1 MVYTESKERGKLF
14 VLDEN
19 KRWKKKSIPQQGE
32 LFTEG
37 EKLWMNGEVMEK
49 LIHGYKQ
56 GN

>member
-1 MVYTESKERGKLF
+1 MIYTESKERGKLF

-37 EKLWMNGEVMEK
+37 ETSWNTKVMEK
-49 LIHGYKQ
+49 QILGCKQ
-56 GN
+56 GD